1 MTIALPH
8 KLLQDMFSMDQ
19 LKSLEEAMRMKSPG
33 TVFDILGQGCQV
45 VIVTEEGLII
55 CYERNNVT
63 LQLTISPLILEK
75 ARAAKHRKEI
85 QKTQGYSRVS
95 SSSPKY

>member
-8 KLLQDMFSMDQ
+8 KLLQDMFSVDQ
-19 LKSLEEAMRMKSPG
+19 LKALQEAMVTKSSS
-33 TVFDILGQGCQV
+33 TVFDILGQGFHV
-45 VIVTEEGLII
+45 DTVTEEGLTI

-63 LQLTISPLILEK
+63 LQLTIWPSELEK
-75 ARAAKHRKEI
+75 ALAAKHRKEI

>member
-1 MTIALPH
+1 MV
-8 KLLQDMFSMDQ
+8 
-19 LKSLEEAMRMKSPG
+19 MKSPTTG
-33 TVFDILGQGCQV
+33 FDRSGQCFHV
-45 VIVTEEGLII
+45 DTATEEGLTI

-63 LQLTISPLILEK
+63 LRLTISPPELEK
-75 ARAAKHRKEI
+75 ALAAKHRKEI

>member
-8 KLLQDMFSMDQ
+8 KFLQDMFSVDQ
-19 LKSLEEAMRMKSPG
+19 LKVLEEAMVMKSPG
-33 TVFDILGQGCQV
+33 TVFDRTGKCFHV
-45 VIVTEEGLII
+45 DPDTEEELIL
-55 CYERNNVT
+55 CYEKDNVT
-63 LQLTISPLILEK
+63 LRLSIWPPVLEK
-75 ARAAKHRKEI
+75 ALAAKHRKEI